1 MEILL
6 NRLNDCVDRQI
17 HRYRKLLDLFIAERR
32 AILASDLEA
41 LNAIVMDK
49 EKLLQHIRG
58 EELERRRVGDD
69 IADQLGLDPERLTI
83 TRLSRRVAEP
93 QASEMKRQGAHLQEL
108 IEEIQIVSERNRS
121 LCLQALQF
129 VSGSIKML
137 SALAHPNQVYHAS
150 GRVQNEGQIGRM
162 LSSAV

>member
-6 NRLNDCVDRQI
+6 KRLNDCVGRQI
-17 HRYRKLLDLFIAERR
+17 HRYRKLLDLFVAERQ

-49 EKLLQHIRG
+49 EKLLQHIRR

-83 TRLSRRVAEP
+83 TGLSRRVAEP
-93 QASEMKRQGAHLQEL
+93 QASEMKRQGVHLQEL
-108 IEEIQIVSERNRS
+108 IEEIQIASERNRS

-150 GRVQNEGQIGRM
+150 GRVQNEGQIGQM